1 MISPEAFQQLPTPS
15 SKLVHKWASIHLR
28 IQRITLG
35 SALGECICDKT
46 NSGIGLHVQSET
58 FYYYSSDIFLLFI
71 LNYIHIREI
80 KKKIDKQ
87 IKIHCYEVF
96 RLYLKLSC
104 LNYIF

>member
-35 SALGECICDKT
+35 SALGEHICDKT

-58 FYYYSSDIFLLFI
+58 FYYSFDFFLLFI
-71 LNYIHIREI
+71 LNYIHVREI
-80 KKKIDKQ
+80 KYKKN
-87 IKIHCYEVF
+87 
-96 RLYLKLSC
+96 R
-104 LNYIF
+104 